1 MRVIKTWIVPP
12 TVIPV
17 LIVISLIAYA
27 TVRALG

>member
-1 MRVIKTWIVPP
+1 MIKTWIVPP

-27 TVRALG
+27 AVRALS